1 MDNIQEKLEAKY
13 QAEKSELRTNI
24 SLMILL
30 ILSTIVLFVV
40 YFISEPNYYVLSFS
54 VTLLGLSA
62 LLILFTRNSIV
73 ACRTFKKALE
83 NPEANAHLLEEERP
97 GYLDNELGEGQHYT
111 AYKDYSW
118 SHKNKNESNNTRKPL
133 TNEQRIADLEKELA
147 DLKKNSFSEKSLDK
161 KE

>member
-1 MDNIQEKLEAKY
+1 MDHIREQLEAKL

-30 ILSTIVLFVV
+30 ILSTATLFVV

-62 LLILFTRNSIV
+62 LLVIFTRNSIL
-73 ACRTFKKALE
+73 ACNKYKKALE

-97 GYLDNELGEGQHYT
+97 GYLDNVLSEGQHYT
-111 AYKDYSW
+111 PYKDYSW
-118 SHKNKNESNNTRKPL
+118 SHKKKNDASDANEPL
-133 TNEQRIADLEKELA
+133 NYEQRIADLEKELES
-147 DLKKNSFSEKSLDK
+147 LKKKSSSNNSIEK